1 MARLRRTTPVALA
14 DDASLRL
21 RAAWLYYDR
30 KMTQK
35 DIAAALGVGRTTVI
49 RLLDEALKRREVQ
62 IWIDEGESRCMA
74 LAMALEQRLGLDEAI
89 VVPRA
94 DAVEAAAR
102 SVGLALGKFLSEAMM
117 DDMMIGVGW
126 GRTLLASLG
135 SFRVP
140 RIQGAKVV
148 SLLGG
153 VIEVRQDNP
162 SDFAWQLASQ
172 IGADCFLYPAPLI
185 VDSLGTKMTLR
196 EKCGLDRIDRL
207 GAALDVAV
215 VSVGEVT
222 HDSTSLSRSLL
233 DDRDY
238 RQVISLGGVCD
249 LMCNLLDAEGVTI
262 DHVIND
268 RVMSVDLSSL
278 AQAAH
283 IVIATGGERRASAI
297 LAAMHRIG
305 CNTLITD
312 EGAAEAIL
320 ATGVQMSPRPGGS
333 EIAGGRL
340 DGP

>member
-117 DDMMIGVGW
+117 DHMMIGVGW

-215 VSVGEVT
+215 VSVGEVA
-222 HDSTSLSRSLL
+222 HDSTSLSRALL

-238 RQVISLGGVCD
+238 RQVITLGGVCD
-249 LMCNLLDAEGVTI
+249 LMCNLLNADGHTI

-283 IVIATGGERRASAI
+283 IVIATGGERRAAAI
-297 LAAMHRIG
+297 LAAIRRIG

-312 EGAAEAIL
+312 EGAAEAML
-320 ATGVQMSPRPGGS
+320 ATGVRIDPR
-333 EIAGGRL
+333 AADKL
-340 DGP
+340 